1 MPAQT
6 LYRKWRSQRFDQVLG
21 QEHVT
26 QTLLHALEG
35 ERVAHAY
42 LFTGPRGTG
51 KTSTARILA
60 KAVNCLRNGH
70 GEPCNECEICR
81 SINEGRALDLIEIDA
96 ASNRGIDE
104 IRDLREKVAF
114 SPTQARYK
122 VYIVD
127 EVHMLTNEAFNA
139 LLKTLEEPPP
149 HVIFVLA
156 TTEPHRLPA
165 TILSRCQRFDFH
177 RASLRQIQSKL
188 TTICQEEGIHIEPAA
203 LDLIARSA
211 TGSFRDAESLLDQL
225 AAYGDSEITLAY
237 VRAILG
243 ASSTQAVG
251 ELAGHLIGH
260 QVAEGLKLIDRVA
273 SDGVDLRQFNRDLV
287 DYLRGLLLIKAGTP
301 QLLPVT
307 AETLEEMQAQA
318 KALSLGEL
326 VRLAK
331 LFSQAGLALRTSP
344 QPQLALELAFLEA
357 ASNLSPH
364 PSPAMGG
371 EGGGVGAAAPRPTP
385 PTSEVRPN
393 RPLPGAGVTGPPR
406 PGYTAGSSGTR
417 PLPARPATPASTTT
431 AEPVVAA
438 SVATVPLEQG
448 TAGEGLERVV
458 AAWPQVLAGV
468 RDVSRSVEAFL
479 KACAPRAVLD
489 DTVVLGFYYP
499 FHKESVENPKNKI
512 VVEDVLSKVLGQ
524 RLRIRC
530 ALAPRAQAKPA
541 TSPTTSSIGA
551 GPDTSSAARSIEVS
565 PTTSPPTSSGA
576 GAGGQS
582 TPRERKEAVAEDL
595 LIKEAMRI
603 FNANIADV
611 QPLPAPPRDGGH
623 GEPAQSGLDA
633 EDSEV

>member
-81 SINEGRALDLIEIDA
+81 AINEGRALDLIEIDA

-177 RASLRQIQSKL
+177 RASLSQIQNKL
-188 TTICQEEGIHIEPAA
+188 STICQEEGIRIEPAA

-225 AAYGDSEITLAY
+225 AAYGDSQITLAY

-243 ASSTQAVG
+243 AASTQAVG
-251 ELAGHLIGH
+251 ELVGYVSGRQI
-260 QVAEGLKLIDRVA
+260 AEGLKLMDRVA
-273 SDGVDLRQFNRDLV
+273 GDGSDLRQFTRDLV

-318 KALSLGEL
+318 KSLSLGEL

-331 LFSQAGLALRTSP
+331 LFSQVSTALRTSP
-344 QPQLALELAFLEA
+344 QPQLTLELAFLEA
-357 ASNLSPH
+357 TSDLSPN
-364 PSPAMGG
+364 PSPTRGG
-371 EGGGVGAAAPRPTP
+371 EGAIAPRPAP
-385 PTSEVRPN
+385 PAGEVRPT
-393 RPLPGAGVTGPPR
+393 RPLPDVGVTAQPG
-406 PGYTAGSSGTR
+406 PGYTTNPSVAR
-417 PLPARPATPASTTT
+417 PLPARPVAPPSAAT
-431 AEPVVAA
+431 AA
-438 SVATVPLEQG
+438 SVAASAAAVLPDQG
-448 TAGEGLERVV
+448 AAGESLQRVV

-468 RDVSRSVEAFL
+468 RDASRSVEAFL
-479 KACAPRAVLD
+479 KACEPKAVLD
-489 DTVVLGFYYP
+489 DAVVLGFYYS
-499 FHKESVENPKNKI
+499 FHKESVENLKNKAI
-512 VVEDVLSKVLGQ
+512 VEDVLSRVLGQ

-530 ALAPRAQAKPA
+530 ALAPKAK
-541 TSPTTSSIGA
+541 TSSTAAKTTTPPIKSTVEPGSDVISMS
-551 GPDTSSAARSIEVS
+551 GPRTPPARREPVAAETPAHAYREARRDGVS
-565 PTTSPPTSSGA
+565 DDPLL
-576 GAGGQS
+576 
-582 TPRERKEAVAEDL
+582 KEAL
-595 LIKEAMRI
+595 RI
-603 FNANIADV
+603 FNADIADV
-611 QPLPAPPRDGGH
+611 QPLPNDLSDSQVEEA
-623 GEPAQSGLDA
+623 
-633 EDSEV
+633 DSE